1 MSKHSNSLPSL
12 TPSSSTLR
20 PSASASS
27 LGRRNHPTSLGPH
40 HGIAGVGSMVQA
52 QHTVSTDVYLAQREE
67 ASKTQ
72 RGRPRLPVHAMQ
84 EVRAR
89 GPSVLEQ
96 YFDESRK

>member
-1 MSKHSNSLPSL
+1 MKISKICNQTCVGRCLSRLPVPWRDETHVDELEALSRQV
-12 TPSSSTLR
+12 PELR
-20 PSASASS
+20 
-27 LGRRNHPTSLGPH
+27 R
-40 HGIAGVGSMVQA
+40 
-52 QHTVSTDVYLAQREE
+52 QREE

-72 RGRPRLPVHAMQ
+72 RVRPRLPVHAMQ

>member
-1 MSKHSNSLPSL
+1 MSHT
-12 TPSSSTLR
+12 TPSRSHTRAGSQVR
-20 PSASASS
+20 S
-27 LGRRNHPTSLGPH
+27 H

-72 RGRPRLPVHAMQ
+72 RVRPRLPVHAMQ

>member
-1 MSKHSNSLPSL
+1 MGTQQLPSRKSRL
-12 TPSSSTLR
+12 
-20 PSASASS
+20 PSAQVRS
-27 LGRRNHPTSLGPH
+27 H

-72 RGRPRLPVHAMQ
+72 RVRPKLPVHAMQ